1 MGLRDLEKAI
11 ERGVDGVLGRVFRSE
26 VNRLEIHKRIERE
39 LDAATRPGEHGGAP
53 AQIMPNDIEVH
64 LNPADVETL
73 DADTDEL
80 QRELVELVR
89 SRAKDTNC
97 AFEGPLVV
105 RVEASDAAA
114 KGTIRVVAAAQ
125 PSIAGIAP
133 GTLVYPDG
141 HRLALAPYGTEGL
154 TLGRDP
160 GCDLEI
166 DDDNASRRHA
176 RLRPTDR
183 GWMVEDLGSTNGTRV
198 NGFRTSAQLLSDG
211 DQVTIGGTAFRFDAS

>member
-11 ERGVDGVLGRVFRSE
+11 ERGVDGVLGRVFKSE

-39 LDAATRPGEHGGAP
+39 LDAATRPGDRAGEP
-53 AQIMPNDIEVH
+53 VQIMPNDIEVH

-80 QRELVELVR
+80 QRELVDLVR
-89 SRAKDTNC
+89 NRAKDANC
-97 AFEGPLVV
+97 SFEGPLVV
-105 RVEASDAAA
+105 RVEASDTAS

-141 HRLALAPYGTEGL
+141 HRLALPPFGTEGL

-160 GCDLEI
+160 GCDIEI

-183 GWMVEDLGSTNGTRV
+183 GWLIEDLDSTNGTRV
-198 NGFRTSAQLLSDG
+198 NGFRSAAQLLSDG
-211 DQVTIGGTAFRFDAS
+211 DQVMIGGTGFRFDAS

>member
-39 LDAATRPGEHGGAP
+39 LDAATRTTSRGGEP
-53 AQIMPNDIEVH
+53 VQIMPNDIEVH

-73 DADTDEL
+73 DADTTEL

-89 SRAKDTNC
+89 TRAKDGNC
-97 AFEGPLVV
+97 AFDGPLVV
-105 RVEASDAAA
+105 RVAASPDTT
-114 KGTIRVVAAAQ
+114 KGTIQITAATQ
-125 PSIAGIAP
+125 ESIVGIPP

-141 HRLALAPYGTEGL
+141 HRLGLAPYGSDGL
-154 TLGRDP
+154 VLGRDP
-160 GCDLEI
+160 ACDIEI

-198 NGFRTSAQLLSDG
+198 NGFRTSAQLLGDG
-211 DQVTIGGTAFRFDAS
+211 DQITIGGTGFTFDAS